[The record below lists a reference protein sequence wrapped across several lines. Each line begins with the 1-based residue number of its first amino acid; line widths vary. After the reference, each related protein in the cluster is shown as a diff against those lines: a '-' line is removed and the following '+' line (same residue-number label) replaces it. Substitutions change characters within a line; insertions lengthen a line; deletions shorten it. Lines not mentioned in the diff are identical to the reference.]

1 MTWAETDIADA
12 LKGKFYRTPPSERP
26 YTQERRSV
34 NAEDQKC
41 IVAMYGEG
49 KTHRQM
55 AAEIGVSAG
64 TIGRCVLRLIRN
76 GTLQRRKIR
85 NSC

>member
-1 MTWAETDIADA
+1 MTWAETDIAAA

-34 NAEDQKC
+34 NADDQKC

-55 AAEIGVSAG
+55 AEEIGVSAG

-76 GTLQRRKIR
+76 GTLQCRKI
-85 NSC
+85 C